1 MPPLE
6 LTYSEPV
13 ISSQICTLDADSQA
27 NLPQGLDG
35 AAFRWVDLDGEGLSG
50 ILSDAGSGW
59 YYKRNLSA
67 ANLITQPDGTVAA
80 RARFGPLEAVSA
92 LPSRADLSQ
101 VRLLDLSGSGRL
113 DVVDLA
119 GPDPGFFE
127 RTENRGFEP
136 VQRFAA
142 LPELDWSDP
151 NITFID
157 VTGDGLADILM
168 TEDGLYTWYASLCGD
183 AGFDTARLSRPGW
196 DEERG
201 PSVVLADG
209 TQTIFTADM
218 TGDGLTDIVR
228 VRNGEACYWPN
239 TGYGRFGAKVT
250 MDDAPRFDD
259 EERFDAR
266 RIRLADIDGSG
277 TADLLYVGADGVT
290 AWFNQSG
297 NAWSAPAAIGVFP
310 SADRLSSVEA
320 LDLLG
325 TGTSCLVWSSSR
337 RPTPARRCST
347 WT

>member
-1 MPPLE
+1 M
-6 LTYSEPV
+6 
-13 ISSQICTLDADSQA
+13 
-27 NLPQGLDG
+27 
-35 AAFRWVDLDGEGLSG
+35 DLDGEGLSG
-50 ILSDAGSGW
+50 ILSDAGGGW

-67 ANLITQPDGTVAA
+67 ANLVTQPDGTVAA

-127 RTENRGFEP
+127 ADRRTADFEP
-136 VQRFAA
+136 LQRFAA

-157 VTGDGLADILM
+157 LTGDGLADILM
-168 TEDGLYTWYASLCGD
+168 TEDGLFTWYGSLGGD

-196 DEERG
+196 DEEQG

-209 TQTIFTADM
+209 TQTIFIADM
-218 TGDGLTDIVR
+218 SGDGLTDIVR

-259 EERFDAR
+259 EERFDPR

-277 TADLLYVGADGVT
+277 TADLLYVGGDGVM

-297 NAWSAPAAIGVFP
+297 NALVGARRHRRVPLGRPA
-310 SADRLSSVEA
+310 E
-320 LDLLG
+320 LG
-325 TGTSCLVWSSSR
+325 AGPGPARHRHGLPGLVIAAAR
-337 RPTPARRCST
+337 RAPARRCFTST
-347 WT
+347 